1 MGTSTHR
8 LEFDSHGHLPMNL
21 GQRSR
26 TLSTDVV
33 PVQVDAGEGRV
44 DRQRLR
50 HHGVKCLLRIACWP
64 NAYKTRWQIKCNIC
78 RAETSALGTAI
89 GMRLDTHNMISSGLT
104 KAKQPSA
111 LNAQCTVTRVPRLKH
126 KPTHA

>member
-33 PVQVDAGEGRV
+33 AAQVDDGEGRV

-64 NAYKTRWQIKCNIC
+64 NAYKARWQIKCNIC

-89 GMRLDTHNMISSGLT
+89 VAH
-104 KAKQPSA
+104 AKHVAHTEPDGDH
-111 LNAQCTVTRVPRLKH
+111 KH
-126 KPTHA
+126 RQSPAH